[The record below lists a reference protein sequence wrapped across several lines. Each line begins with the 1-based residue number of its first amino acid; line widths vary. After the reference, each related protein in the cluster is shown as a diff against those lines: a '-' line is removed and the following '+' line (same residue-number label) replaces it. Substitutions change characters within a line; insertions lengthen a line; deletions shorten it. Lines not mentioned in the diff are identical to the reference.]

1 MFGTLLINEFSC
13 QFFDALHFNQGC
25 RNVLLVPFLSFSF
38 FFLFESSP
46 MLSWSIYEHGGLVV
60 FWTGIATRLEGAY
73 QMF

>member
-1 MFGTLLINEFSC
+1 MFGTLLINEFSY
-13 QFFDALHFNQGC
+13 QFLINQGC